1 MGWREFWD
9 GDHSIYVNARHKA
22 LHYARIG
29 VDIVA
34 LLPAGGAAM
43 DYGCGEALS
52 APQLARG
59 LSRLVLYDA
68 APSVIAKARAQFAG
82 EAKIEV
88 IDEAGLAAL
97 APGSLDAVVVNS
109 LLQYVPKAE
118 FAALLDL
125 WATKLKPGGR
135 LILGDVIPPDIRA
148 ITDIAALMRFAGQGS
163 FVGAALGGL
172 VKTFFSPYRKLRAE
186 TPLVTYREDEML
198 ALLSAK
204 GFAGARQAR
213 NIGHNQAR
221 MTFVARRG

>member
-29 VDIVA
+29 VDMVA

-59 LSRLVLYDA
+59 LSRLVLYDS
-68 APSVIAKARAQFAG
+68 APSVVAKARARFLD

-97 APGSLDAVVVNS
+97 EAGSLDAVVVNS

-125 WATKLKPGGR
+125 WAAKLKPGGR
-135 LILGDVIPPDIRA
+135 LILGDVIPPDVGA
-148 ITDIAALMRFAGQGS
+148 VADVAALMRFAAEGG
-163 FVGAALGGL
+163 FVGAAMAGL

-198 ALLSAK
+198 ALLAAK
-204 GFAGARQAR
+204 GFAGAREAK

-221 MTFVARRG
+221 MTFVSMRG